1 MEIQILIR
9 DTAVGFQ
16 LMSHS
21 CVHLPLDLVFWR
33 EVLIRAVGMV
43 GAKKFK
49 IKKEEQGGKKGGK
62 NPLIHHRLLFAV
74 VLSYS
79 FIGPHLIGLRSANVS
94 HVSLGEEV
102 SSLVSGINHR
112 RPGTSSPSHI
122 GNTRRAYSKNS
133 YEAGRTGKEARLR
146 QLASYCYLLKEHYM
160 KERCWTIKICPPLLQ
175 Y

>member
-49 IKKEEQGGKKGGK
+49 IKKRRARGKKRWEKSIDSSPALVCCRIVLLLYRSSSNRFTKRKRVTCFTGRRGQLACIRHQSQTAG
-62 NPLIHHRLLFAV
+62 NIITVAHREHPKSALREF
-74 VLSYS
+74 
-79 FIGPHLIGLRSANVS
+79 LRS
-94 HVSLGEEV
+94 
-102 SSLVSGINHR
+102 
-112 RPGTSSPSHI
+112 T
-122 GNTRRAYSKNS
+122 KNR
-133 YEAGRTGKEARLR
+133 EGGQAP
-146 QLASYCYLLKEHYM
+146 LASQLLLPI
-160 KERCWTIKICPPLLQ
+160 ERALH
-175 Y
+175 